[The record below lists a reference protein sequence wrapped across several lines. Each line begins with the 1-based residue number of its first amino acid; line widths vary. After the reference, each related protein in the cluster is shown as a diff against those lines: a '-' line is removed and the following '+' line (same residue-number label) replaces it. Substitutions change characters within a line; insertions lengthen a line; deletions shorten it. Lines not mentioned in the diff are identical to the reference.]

1 MNMELVMTKVG
12 LFLLSNY
19 RNSWQETGIIEEL
32 SKQSELTIFTSQI
45 VANGLKSSDRIKV
58 LVLPDVKSSRA
69 TSFLQ
74 KIALVNRR
82 HLSSSFIFRMKRQ
95 IFGDLRI
102 TSSRFTKTQKLYAV
116 LYNLRRLIVF
126 SVKNHV
132 VLLAY
137 VPWIGRLLETMFR
150 QLFLSKMQPF
160 TESTHVELDV
170 AIIPTAAIEDA
181 TFELVQRLKLTS
193 IKTILCIENWDNLTS
208 KSILIALPDRLMVM
222 GDRCKTYGTEIQ
234 RVSGNSIWVAGLPR
248 FNRYRELAKTYLEK
262 HDEIFSILYLGCAVP
277 HNEKDLLDQLQQRL
291 GEKIPEGSF
300 QIRYKPHPARQLR
313 FFERRELPASVQ
325 VINSASNAVGF
336 NAIPSINSEHMQ
348 VILDADLVI
357 ATPTSMA
364 LESMILRKKTI
375 IDATDDGIHRTTAAL
390 SMKGYTH
397 LRDLRSIKGLDFGT
411 DIDSLVE
418 KILSCYLEFHKH
430 SSQPY
435 DLSNLIELKAKS
447 YTDHL
452 AKLISE

>member
-1 MNMELVMTKVG
+1 MTKVG

-160 TESTHVELDV
+160 L
-170 AIIPTAAIEDA
+170 
-181 TFELVQRLKLTS
+181 QR
-193 IKTILCIENWDNLTS
+193 
-208 KSILIALPDRLMVM
+208 P
-222 GDRCKTYGTEIQ
+222 
-234 RVSGNSIWVAGLPR
+234 
-248 FNRYRELAKTYLEK
+248 
-262 HDEIFSILYLGCAVP
+262 
-277 HNEKDLLDQLQQRL
+277 
-291 GEKIPEGSF
+291 
-300 QIRYKPHPARQLR
+300 
-313 FFERRELPASVQ
+313 
-325 VINSASNAVGF
+325 
-336 NAIPSINSEHMQ
+336 
-348 VILDADLVI
+348 
-357 ATPTSMA
+357 
-364 LESMILRKKTI
+364 
-375 IDATDDGIHRTTAAL
+375 
-390 SMKGYTH
+390 
-397 LRDLRSIKGLDFGT
+397 
-411 DIDSLVE
+411 
-418 KILSCYLEFHKH
+418 
-430 SSQPY
+430 
-435 DLSNLIELKAKS
+435 
-447 YTDHL
+447 
-452 AKLISE
+452 